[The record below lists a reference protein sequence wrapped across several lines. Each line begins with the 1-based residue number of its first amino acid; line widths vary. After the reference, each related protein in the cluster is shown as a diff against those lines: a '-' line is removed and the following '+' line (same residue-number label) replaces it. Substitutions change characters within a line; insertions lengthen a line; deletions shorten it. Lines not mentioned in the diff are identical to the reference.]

1 MKTVSGSITL
11 GEKEYDATMIDYDSY
26 DYLTGTI
33 EVGEKEFS
41 AVMSFGEES
50 EEEEEEDV

>member
-1 MKTVSGSITL
+1 MKTTIGKITL
-11 GEKEYDATMIDYDSY
+11 GEKEYDATEIDYDSY

-41 AVMSFGEES
+41 SVMSFGEES
-50 EEEEEEDV
+50 EEEEEESV